1 MPTASPAP
9 MDAAL
14 GDLIRD
20 MTGRF
25 RRPAHL
31 HFAIETKF
39 ADALANHIF
48 VRGSGHIDC
57 AARLR
62 RASGLDHWFHRACT
76 RLAAGRARDERR
88 LSHAEYDFV
97 MTRSGR

>member
-20 MTGRF
+20 ITGRF

-39 ADALANHIF
+39 ADALATHIF
-48 VRGSGHIDC
+48 VRGSEHIDC
-57 AARLR
+57 DARLR
-62 RASGLDHWFHRACT
+62 RASGLITDFTEHAPS
-76 RLAAGRARDERR
+76 LAPDGREMNGAYRM
-88 LSHAEYDFV
+88 LNYDFV